1 MRVASI
7 HIYVAS
13 IHIYPVKSC
22 HRVDTDRAVVQPW
35 GLAGDRRFMVV
46 DTDGARVTQREAPA
60 LTGVVPS
67 PLPDGGVR
75 LSARDLPDLEVP
87 PPVAPPVPVSVGGST
102 FPATP
107 AGDEADAWFTKVLG
121 RPVRLVWLDD
131 PTRRRVNPA
140 YGRPFDVVTFADAH
154 PLLVTNAASLDMLN
168 RWLRE
173 AGSPEGPL
181 PMDRFRPS
189 VVVSGAPPWAE
200 DGWLGRRLRV
210 GAVTFRVA
218 KPCGRCVVTTTD
230 QETGR
235 RGTEPLRTLARHRSI
250 DGRLVFG
257 VLLNPD
263 PPYGEIAVGD
273 PVTVVPAG

>member
-7 HIYVAS
+7 HT
-13 IHIYPVKSC
+13 YPVKSC

-46 DTDGARVTQREAPA
+46 DAEGVAVTQREAPA
-60 LTGVVPS
+60 LTGVMPS
-67 PLPDGGVR
+67 PRPDGGVR
-75 LSARDLPDLEVP
+75 LRARDLPDLEVP
-87 PPVAPPVPVSVGGST
+87 PPLAPPVPVRIWGGT
-102 FPATP
+102 VEAMP
-107 AGDEADAWFTKVLG
+107 AGDEADAWFTKFLG

-140 YGRPFDVVTFADAH
+140 YGSPFDRVSFADAH
-154 PLLVTNAASLDMLN
+154 PLLVTNAASLDRLN
-168 RWLRE
+168 EWLRE
-173 AGSPEGPL
+173 ADSPEGPL

-200 DGWLGRRLRV
+200 DGWVGQRLRV
-210 GAVTFRVA
+210 GTVTFRVA

-230 QETGR
+230 QETGA
-235 RGTEPLRTLARHRSI
+235 RGTEPLRTLARRRAV

-273 PVTVVPAG
+273 PVTVLPAA